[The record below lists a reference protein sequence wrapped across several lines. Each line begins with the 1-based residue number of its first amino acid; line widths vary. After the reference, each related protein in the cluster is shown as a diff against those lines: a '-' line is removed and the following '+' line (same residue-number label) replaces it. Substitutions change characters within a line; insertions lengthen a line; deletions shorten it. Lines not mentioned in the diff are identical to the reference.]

1 MKYKQGKYPRN
12 INMESVQE
20 IETWKV
26 SMKYKQGKYPWNIN
40 MESIHE
46 I

>member
-26 SMKYKQGKYPWNIN
+26 SMKYKKGKYP
-40 MESIHE
+40 
-46 I
+46 